1 MFAKCKKGGRLQ
13 TFFLTSIYEDGED
26 PSSLFQKGGY
36 KAIAAHLGN
45 AQQIEEVY
53 LQ

>member
-1 MFAKCKKGGRLQ
+1 MFTKCKKGGRLQ
-13 TFFLTSIYEDGED
+13 TFFLT
-26 PSSLFQKGGY
+26 QKGGY

>member
-1 MFAKCKKGGRLQ
+1 MFTKCKKDGRLQ
-13 TFFLTSIYEDGED
+13 TFFLTCEDGED

-36 KAIAAHLGN
+36 KEIAAHLAN
-45 AQQIEEVY
+45 AQQIDEVY